1 MTISCTKDAGVV
13 ERDSATKAEAILEH
27 KLVGNT
33 IDMCEEGSL
42 LLFLE
47 EETIARI
54 EKGEIE
60 TVKSEI
66 FIDGDILSFEPALV
80 MPKNE
85 RLARELG
92 LHRWYTVEFDK
103 SLPVRKFAKEI
114 APSKH
119 IAAIEFNTVVALAS
133 DFKVRP
139 FNEADHNTTR
149 ALEPMSSFNDPNAKY
164 QWNLHNSGDEA
175 IAKTARKGA
184 DVGVLDAWKLCAGSP
199 DVIVAVLDGP
209 VQYTHPDLAASMW
222 VNEAELNG
230 VEGVDDDGNKY
241 VDDIY
246 GYNFNTAGYS
256 NGKINWMT
264 EGESGHGTHV
274 AGVIAAVNNN
284 GVGISSIAGGSGNGD
299 GVRLMGCQVFDGKY
313 PASDRDMSNAFIYA
327 ADNGACIAQCSYA
340 YDPTSFGSD
349 NAYINATSLEYNAI
363 KYFVNPENC
372 NHTAIGQNL
381 VIFAAGNETY
391 SNAGYPGALPIC
403 VSVTAYGPDYL
414 PTGYTNYG
422 RGCNIAAPGGDFYAG
437 DVTSVENNRSRVLST
452 FINTAKDD
460 NVGTGHD
467 YVYMQGT
474 SMACPHVSGVA
485 ALGLSYA
492 YKVGK
497 KFSREE
503 YISMLLTSVNHIE
516 DVNANFKDGYKGKF
530 YIEGGKYNYV
540 DLGAYRGGKMGT
552 GGIDAWKLL
561 MNVEGTPSISVKV
574 LGEDEK
580 AKRYDLTEYF
590 GGGAT
595 DLTYI
600 GVECDAAT
608 RQALGLSDDAASLE
622 IKYGKLSIKPTKVG
636 SGKITVKALAGYDE
650 DGVAD
655 GNTQIGGMEISRTIS
670 IVSRGVAAGNGGWL

>member
-1 MTISCTKDAGVV
+1 MKRSLIAISVAISLMAISCTKDAGVA
-13 ERDSATKAEAILEH
+13 EGEKAMEAEAILEH

-33 IDMCEEGSL
+33 IDKCEEGSL

-54 EKGEIE
+54 ERGDIE
-60 TVKSEI
+60 AVKSEI
-66 FIDGDILSFEPALV
+66 FVNGDVVSFEPALV
-80 MPKNE
+80 TPKNE
-85 RLARELG
+85 KLARELG
-92 LHRWYTVEFDK
+92 LHRWYSVKFDE
-103 SLPVRKFAKEI
+103 SIPVRKFAKQV
-114 APSKH
+114 APSTH
-119 IAAIEFNTVVALAS
+119 IEAIEFNTVVSLAS

-139 FNEADHNTTR
+139 FNESDHNTTR
-149 ALEPMSSFNDPNAKY
+149 ALEPMSEFNDPNAKY

-256 NGKINWMT
+256 NGKISWST

-340 YDPTSFGSD
+340 YDPTTFAND

-381 VIFAAGNETY
+381 AIFAAGNEKY

-422 RGCNIAAPGGDFYAG
+422 RGCNIAAPGGDYSIGAQNS
-437 DVTSVENNRSRVLST
+437 TNASQILST
-452 FINTAKDD
+452 CIRDVAY
-460 NVGTGHD
+460 VD
-467 YVYMQGT
+467 YVWMEGT

-485 ALGLSYA
+485 ALGISYA
-492 YKVGK
+492 AKIGK
-497 KFSREE
+497 KFEGDDYRNL
-503 YISMLLTSVNHIE
+503 LLTAVNDINSLML
-516 DVNANFKDGYKGKF
+516 DGTKPYNGVADAVVLKDYYK
-530 YIEGGKYNYV
+530 
-540 DLGAYRGGKMGT
+540 RMGT
-552 GGIDAWKLL
+552 GALDAWRLF
-561 MNVEGTPSISVKV
+561 MQIEGTPSVQVTVGERCSV
-574 LGEDEK
+574 
-580 AKRYDLTEYF
+580 DLKEYF
-590 GGGAT
+590 GGAAT
-595 DLTYI
+595 DITYRGI
-600 GVECDAAT
+600 EVSDEA
-608 RQALGLSDDAASLE
+608 REALG
-622 IKYGKLSIKPTKVG
+622 IKGDPKMDNGLLVIKCDKCG
-636 SGKITVKALAGYDE
+636 SAKITIKAIAG
-650 DGVAD
+650 GGQLGG
-655 GNTQIGGMEISRTIS
+655 GNNIGGTEISREVS
-670 IVSRGVAAGNGGWL
+670 IMSRGVSSTNGGWF